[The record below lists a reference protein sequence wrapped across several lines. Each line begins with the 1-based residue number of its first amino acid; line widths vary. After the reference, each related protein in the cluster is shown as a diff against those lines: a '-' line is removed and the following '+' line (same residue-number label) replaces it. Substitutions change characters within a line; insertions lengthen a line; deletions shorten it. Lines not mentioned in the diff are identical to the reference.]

1 MFAAIFPSAC
11 FQDAMCHDG
20 TNSAGKPHTYF
31 ASDVLESENHP
42 DAEPSHQVLFAK
54 SLLRLEGQPLPPD
67 QEIHN
72 RARSKPLE
80 RSIRKPSHTS
90 SSPRMAVGNPP
101 SSCATTSLT
110 TPTLLI
116 SRVIDPVIYTVID
129 PPWGMVI

>member
-72 RARSKPLE
+72 RARSKPLDE
-80 RSIRKPSHTS
+80 I
-90 SSPRMAVGNPP
+90 NPE
-101 SSCATTSLT
+101 ALAYLFLT
-110 TPTLLI
+110 ADGGWEPTEFLSNDIADRAHIVDLLLFYD
-116 SRVIDPVIYTVID
+116 SVTC
-129 PPWGMVI
+129 